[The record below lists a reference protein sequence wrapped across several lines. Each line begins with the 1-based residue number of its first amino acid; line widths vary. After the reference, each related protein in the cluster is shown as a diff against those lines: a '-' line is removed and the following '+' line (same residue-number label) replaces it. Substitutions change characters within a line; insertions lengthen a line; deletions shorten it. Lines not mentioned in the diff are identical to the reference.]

1 MANRSNDVYEQYR
14 RKLRQI
20 GASSQSLS
28 GGTERALP
36 AQSPSS
42 QGANGVL
49 GGRPSGSTSGQTPT
63 DIFSNPFGYVLRG
76 SQQAG
81 DYAGGGSQPGSSSGG
96 SSGYVPSEED
106 MSRYY
111 ELLREQRYSELY
123 DSYIQNARAYQ
134 MGQAYAQGDPTL
146 ASYESQGAAGSRS
159 TALLNAYLNSV
170 AEERREY
177 ENDID
182 EIDTAEREEA
192 SAAKEE
198 RFATILASIG
208 SATTED
214 GLANLDSL
222 LQSYGLVSVDGD
234 GNVSWNEKPDWISSD
249 DWLQL
254 QYQYANQASL
264 IGESDDSIPTT
275 GNLFPSKESLL
286 ALDAK
291 YYYVDETGNV
301 QEGKIK
307 DDFSKEAELLW
318 QRGARDGTYEN
329 GAVISVTNENGR
341 TIYFQWLGPDTG
353 FRQATADDFAE
364 ADHAYSIVRDPG
376 THANSETTVR

>member
-1 MANRSNDVYEQYR
+1 
-14 RKLRQI
+14 
-20 GASSQSLS
+20 
-28 GGTERALP
+28 
-36 AQSPSS
+36 
-42 QGANGVL
+42 
-49 GGRPSGSTSGQTPT
+49 
-63 DIFSNPFGYVLRG
+63 
-76 SQQAG
+76 
-81 DYAGGGSQPGSSSGG
+81 
-96 SSGYVPSEED
+96 

-170 AEERREY
+170 AEDRRDY

-254 QYQYANQASL
+254 QYQYANQSSL
-264 IGESDDSIPTT
+264 VGESDDSIPTT